1 MDQEYLMLRDELL
14 HLDSVVNNTI
24 NFFYVFIA
32 SFIAFALTQEDTIF
46 ILLSYIVIIPAYLIV
61 ISKMQGICKIGAY
74 LSVFHEGGKFN
85 WESRNIKF
93 SQRHVNIF
101 SYIVSSN
108 FPFIFVSAAVVILF
122 LYRTQWDTFSLVYE
136 KCKLCSGFLLFLV
149 VLVLAYKNRNIT
161 TKDYI
166 KKWEDI

>member
-1 MDQEYLMLRDELL
+1 MDKEYLMLRDELL
-14 HLDSVVNNTI
+14 HLDTVVNNTI

-74 LSVFHEGGKFN
+74 LSLFHEGEKFN
-85 WESRNIKF
+85 WETRNIKF
-93 SQRHVNIF
+93 NQKHVTIF
-101 SYIVSSN
+101 SHIVSSN
-108 FPFIFVSAAVVILF
+108 FPFIFVSAAAVILF
-122 LYRTQWDTFSLVYE
+122 MYRTQWDKFPQVYE
-136 KCKLCSGFLLFLV
+136 ECKLCSAIVLFLV
-149 VLVLAYKNRNIT
+149 VLVLAYKNRNIN